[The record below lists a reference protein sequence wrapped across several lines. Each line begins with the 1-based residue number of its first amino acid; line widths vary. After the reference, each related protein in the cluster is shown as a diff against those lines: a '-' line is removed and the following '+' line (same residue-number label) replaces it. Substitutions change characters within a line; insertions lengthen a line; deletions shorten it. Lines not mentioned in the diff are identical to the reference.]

1 MQKITPDNIAYMS
14 RALDLAR
21 EAFSNDEVPVG
32 ALIVQRKTNTIIASS
47 ANRMREKKNATLHA
61 EILSI
66 QKACEYFQN
75 ERLVGCDI
83 YVSLEPCAMCAHAI
97 SIARLDRL
105 FFAAEDKKSGGV
117 LNGPK
122 IFESSSTHHK
132 PKVISGI
139 YSSESSKLL
148 RDFFRIKRSLH
159 KQRQSQG
166 M

>member
-14 RALDLAR
+14 KALDLAR

-105 FFAAEDKKSGGV
+105 FFAAEDKKSGGI

-122 IFESSSTHHK
+122 IFESSSCHHK
-132 PKVISGI
+132 PEVSQGVMME
-139 YSSESSKLL
+139 ESSNLL
-148 RDFFRIKRSLH
+148 KKFFKAKR
-159 KQRQSQG
+159 
-166 M
+166 